1 MVYYK
6 SSEMKVC
13 INGKYSRTFKTTEGF
28 KQGDPMSSDLFNCYQ
43 DELTDIIENL
53 NIGIA
58 LSLIK
63 VDIVQ
68 YADDI
73 TLIATTANGLQKQIT
88 SCEEYGEKYGM
99 RFNPDKTL
107 VIIFNLGTTRSIEK
121 IVSDQ

>member
-1 MVYYK
+1 
-6 SSEMKVC
+6 MKVC